1 MAFNEEESTI
11 NIIYSVISVTS
22 PVLGVVLGGVISN
35 KLGGYKSDK
44 VVY

>member
-1 MAFNEEESTI
+1 LAFNEEESTI